1 MDLQKILNIIKSFED
16 GALTDQEAIELLN
29 GIIYL
34 LDKIRPTIKKWFFR
48 VLLDGVKV
56 TLTELKDH
64 LEINQEEKNGPRNN

>member
-16 GALTDQEAIELLN
+16 GALTDQEAVELLN

-64 LEINQEEKNGPRNN
+64 IETNQEK

>member
-56 TLTELKDH
+56 TLTELRDH
-64 LEINQEEKNGPRNN
+64 IETNQEK